1 MRNIDARLRKL
12 RGGDREQ
19 ANRRAAAYSDR
30 QTLICTHRLS
40 TIHRLDQ
47 IIVLEHGR
55 VVEKGHGPELIAR
68 GGICAKLY
76 ASGKFPTEVAH

>member
-1 MRNIDARLRKL
+1 MHNVDARLKL

-19 ANRRAAAYSDR
+19 ANRPAAAYSDR

-55 VVEKGHGPELIAR
+55 VVEKAR
-68 GGICAKLY
+68 PGTDRARRDLRKTIRV
-76 ASGKFPTEVAH
+76 GKFPTEVTH